1 MSNVIMRRENRLV
14 VLAGGL
20 GTRLRSIVSDVP
32 KPMAPIHGI
41 PFLQYL
47 LEYWLGQG
55 IQEIILS
62 VGYRSEKIQNYF
74 GNNFCGVPLKYVFEV
89 TPLGTGGAI
98 KNSLSTLNLDFK
110 NTFIINGDTWFEV
123 NLTNFI
129 ETTKS
134 LNYPVKMVLKQIANN
149 NRYDGVGLDS
159 SGIINQF
166 GIKNSKETLI
176 NGGCYW
182 VDQNFLSNYLK
193 SYSGKFSF
201 EEDVLRQLANEKLL
215 YGHIQDGQFCDIGIP
230 EDYQKI
236 ASIIVE

>member
-1 MSNVIMRRENRLV
+1 VHKQRESRLI

-20 GTRLRSIVSDVP
+20 GTRLRSVVNDIP
-32 KPMAPIHGI
+32 KPMAPIHGL

-74 GNNFCGVPLKYVFEV
+74 GNNFCGVTIRYVFEGS
-89 TPLGTGGAI
+89 PLGTGGAV
-98 KNSLSTLNLDFK
+98 KNCLSTLNLDIQ
-110 NTFIINGDTWFEV
+110 NTLIINGDTWFEV
-123 NLTNFI
+123 NLDFLINDINSTHC
-129 ETTKS
+129 
-134 LNYPVKMVLKQIANN
+134 PVSVVLKKISNN

-166 GIKNSKETLI
+166 GIKNTKETLI
-176 NGGCYW
+176 NGGCYL
-182 VDQNFLSNYLK
+182 VNPNFLSNYLK
-193 SYSGKFSF
+193 NYPGKFSF
-201 EEDVLRQLANEKLL
+201 EADVLTRLASEKLL

-230 EDYQKI
+230 EDYEKI
-236 ASIIVE
+236 GSIIR